1 MPAARRAL
9 AGPGGVLAAIR
20 LAAIPVF
27 FVAERFVDHPRENTG
42 GFGVLLVAAGL
53 YALAAF
59 GAELR
64 GRQLAPP
71 TVLAAADLTFITAL
85 VATSGGPFSQLRYA
99 YFVLPVGAALLL
111 GPRSTA
117 LASAAGVL
125 SYGVVAATY
134 PGASAVR
141 SDAIAFELTQALF
154 LVWMGVAATLLSGIL
169 ARRTRE
175 IERLSASRG
184 RLVAQTL
191 DAEDVARR
199 RLAEGLHDHALQSLL
214 AARQLLGSDLPED
227 RALAIQGLDD
237 GVRQIRDAVFDL
249 HPYVLDQ
256 AGLRAALQAI
266 TDHAARR
273 AGFTPVVRVGA
284 EAEGVHDQLLFGI
297 ARELI
302 GNAAKHAEARQVRVA
317 VWREDD
323 AVILTVEDDGRGLDP
338 GRAKSAPARGHIG
351 LASCAERAEAIGGAF
366 SFGPGPAGQGT
377 TVRVSLPAPVR

>member
-1 MPAARRAL
+1 MSRARSML
-9 AGPGGVLAAIR
+9 AGSGGVLAAIR

-42 GFGVLLVAAGL
+42 AFGPLLVVAGV
-53 YALAAF
+53 YALAVFA
-59 GAELR
+59 AELR

-71 TVLAAADLTFITAL
+71 VILAAADLALITAL

-99 YFVLPVGAALLL
+99 YFILPIGAALLF
-111 GPRSTA
+111 GPRATA
-117 LASAAGVL
+117 LASGAGVL

-169 ARRTRE
+169 ERRTRE

-214 AARQLLGSDLPED
+214 AARQFLGSDAPED
-227 RALAIQGLDD
+227 RALAVQGLDD
-237 GVRQIRDAVFDL
+237 GIRQIRDAVFDL

-256 AGLRAALQAI
+256 AGLRAALQAVI
-266 TDHAARR
+266 DHAARR
-273 AGFTPVVRVGA
+273 AGFTPAVQVDA
-284 EAEGVHDQLLFGI
+284 AAEGVHDQLVFGI
-297 ARELI
+297 ARELVA
-302 GNAAKHAEARQVRVA
+302 NAAKHAQARLVRVS
-317 VWREDD
+317 VRREDA
-323 AVILTVEDDGRGLDP
+323 AVTLTVEDDGRGIDTV
-338 GRAKSAPARGHIG
+338 RARAAPARGHIG
-351 LASCAERAEAIGGAF
+351 LASCVERAEAIGGALT
-366 SFGPGPAGQGT
+366 FGPGPAGRGT
-377 TVRVSLPAPVR
+377 RVHVSLPAPVR